1 MAVLD
6 LRARSKRKSGQSPPA
21 PWGRAARRPAPAAGP
36 GSSGKRSRYAA
47 SSAIGRCTWKA
58 WCRSRGPRTPAPRR
72 RRPSTGGASA
82 PVWFPSSAIGPCARP
97 PSTGVFDADSRSGL
111 PARAA
116 LGLDRDDSPDPN
128 GHLVRE
134 GGLEPAFP
142 PDDLSDPEAEL
153 AAVEAAGATEEVP
166 LDLDLGRRPQLA
178 VEVRLEFPQRP
189 LAVHHVTRPRSRITS
204 HNRRS
209 RALLPRCSRD
219 ITVPI
224 GTSRISAISL

>member
-21 PWGRAARRPAPAAGP
+21 PWGRAARRPAPAVGP
-36 GSSGKRSRYAA
+36 
-47 SSAIGRCTWKA
+47 
-58 WCRSRGPRTPAPRR
+58 
-72 RRPSTGGASA
+72 
-82 PVWFPSSAIGPCARP
+82 
-97 PSTGVFDADSRSGL
+97 
-111 PARAA
+111 
-116 LGLDRDDSPDPN
+116 DRDDSPDPN

-142 PDDLSDPEAEL
+142 PDDLADPEAEL

-166 LDLDLGRRPQLA
+166 LDLDLRRRPQLA

-189 LAVHHVTRPRSRITS
+189 LAVHHVTRPRSPTPPQ
-204 HNRRS
+204 NRRS